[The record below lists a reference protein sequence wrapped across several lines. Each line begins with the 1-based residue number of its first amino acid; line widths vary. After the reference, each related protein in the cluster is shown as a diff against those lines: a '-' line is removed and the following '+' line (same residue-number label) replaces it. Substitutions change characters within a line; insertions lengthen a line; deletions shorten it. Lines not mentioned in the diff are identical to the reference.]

1 MKFGLVRIRT
11 LGLLAGAVT
20 LVGLECLGQES
31 GRSFPPVTP
40 GDPTSSA
47 LGDAPGV
54 SGTVDLGGSSGIE
67 QVIPVGPGPSY
78 PRVPRGITQPPEP
91 FGLQEGLGIETST
104 PLVESAL
111 PIGGQLGTAPL
122 EELEG
127 PPNGLTIDQAIDRLL
142 VLNLELR
149 AQAMEISKARADV
162 LTAGLRGNPL
172 IYTDAA
178 LIPYGNFDDSA
189 GGPTQYD
196 LNITLPIDLN
206 GKRKRRI
213 EVATR
218 AQEVT
223 EALYQDAVRLQIDN
237 LYTAW
242 IDVLAA
248 QATIQFLKAGLD
260 SLENQKRITEQRV
273 REGTLSRTEF
283 NNIEILIDSTDLTL
297 LEALETYDDAKRTL
311 AALLLIPFEDAET
324 FPIQGTLRGLDL
336 PSPPIEFLIEQAK
349 AIRPDLAAFRLGV
362 HRAQSEVRLARANRV
377 DDLFLV
383 YQPFTAQEPLL
394 PGERLSTS
402 WAMGVTIPV
411 PVFNRNQGNIA
422 RAQHTVVQTQTQLE
436 NLERQI
442 ILEVQRAEAAYSVTL
457 ATIKRLQEETLPAA
471 QENLELSL
479 AQRGPEEPDPI
490 SRIEAQRAFG
500 DIARQYLDAL
510 VRHRRSMFRLN
521 TAVGTRVFP

>member
-1 MKFGLVRIRT
+1 MR
-11 LGLLAGAVT
+11 LGLIPPQALVIMTVMAL
-20 LVGLECLGQES
+20 LVGTDGPAQTA
-31 GRSFPPVTP
+31 GRSGLSVTP
-40 GDPTSSA
+40 GDPSSSA
-47 LGDAPGV
+47 LGDAPGA
-54 SGTVDLGGSSGIE
+54 SGAVDLGGSGGVE

-91 FGLQEGLGIETST
+91 FGLQDGLGIESST
-104 PLVESAL
+104 PRVESAL
-111 PIGGQLGTAPL
+111 PIGGQLGAVPL
-122 EELEG
+122 DELEG
-127 PPNGLTIDQAIDRLL
+127 PADGLTIDQAIDRLL
-142 VLNLELR
+142 ALNLELR

-172 IYTDAA
+172 IYTDASQV
-178 LIPYGNFDDSA
+178 PYGDFEGSA

-213 EVATR
+213 EVAVR

-248 QATIQFLKAGLD
+248 QATIQFLKAGLE
-260 SLENQKRITEQRV
+260 SLETQKRMTAQQV
-273 REGTLSRTEF
+273 REGTMSRTEF
-283 NNIEILIDSTDLTL
+283 NNLEILIDSTDLTL
-297 LEALETYDDAKRTL
+297 LEALETFEDAKRTL
-311 AALLLIPFEDAET
+311 AALLLIPLEAAET
-324 FPIQGTLRGLDL
+324 FPVRGTLRGFDL
-336 PSPPIEFLIEQAK
+336 PSPPIESLIEQAR

-377 DDLFLV
+377 DDVFLL
-383 YQPFTAQEPLL
+383 YQPFTAQEALM
-394 PGERLSTS
+394 PGERVATS

-411 PVFNRNQGNIA
+411 PIFNRNQGNIA
-422 RAQHTVVQTQTQLE
+422 RARHTVVQTQTQLE
-436 NLERQI
+436 NLERQV

-471 QENLELSL
+471 RENLELSL
-479 AQRGPEEPDPI
+479 TKRGTEGPDPI
-490 SRIEAQRAFG
+490 SQIEAQRAFG
-500 DIARQYLDAL
+500 EIARQYLDAL